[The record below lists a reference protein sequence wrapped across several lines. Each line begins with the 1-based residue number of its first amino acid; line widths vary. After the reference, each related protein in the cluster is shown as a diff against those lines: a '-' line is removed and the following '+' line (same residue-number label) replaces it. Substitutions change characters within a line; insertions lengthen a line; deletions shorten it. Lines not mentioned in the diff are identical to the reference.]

1 MYMATVS
8 CGFILALMRTAPSR
22 QPAGVRNGDLKILK
36 RNGRMVA
43 EQSGQPDF
51 WVLTGD
57 YHLPQSE
64 HSAPPWKACLIN
76 KVFKVYCSLLGKNT

>member
-1 MYMATVS
+1 MYMATRS

-22 QPAGVRNGDLKILK
+22 QPAGVRNGDLQKFS
-36 RNGRMVA
+36 N
-43 EQSGQPDF
+43 ETDF

-76 KVFKVYCSLLGKNT
+76 KVFKVYCSLHC